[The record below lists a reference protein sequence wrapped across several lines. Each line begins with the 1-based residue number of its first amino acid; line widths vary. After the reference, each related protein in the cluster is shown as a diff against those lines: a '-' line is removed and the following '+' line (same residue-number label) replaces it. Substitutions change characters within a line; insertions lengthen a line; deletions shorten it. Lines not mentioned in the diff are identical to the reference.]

1 MIDDILIDTN
11 VVVYVYDRSEPQK
24 QQRAVQVLDSLQA
37 ADTGVLAPQT
47 LAEFFVTVTRKLAAP
62 LAVADAVVR
71 LDHLSRSWR
80 IAEYGVPV
88 VLEAARGVRDYQ
100 FNFWDAQIWA
110 VARLNQIGVVFSE
123 DFNTGAVI
131 EGVRFVNPFAADFM
145 LAEWL

>member
-1 MIDDILIDTN
+1 MTDSILVDTN
-11 VVVYVYDRSEPQK
+11 VIVYVYDRSEPRK
-24 QQRAVQVLDSLQA
+24 QQQAIRVLNSLRASDS
-37 ADTGVLAPQT
+37 GVLAPQV

-62 LAVADAVVR
+62 LGIADAIVR
-71 LDHLSRSWR
+71 LENLSQSWR

-110 VARLNQIGVVFSE
+110 VARLNQIDVVFSE
-123 DFNTGAVI
+123 DFNTGSVI
-131 EGVRFVNPFAADFM
+131 EGVRFVNPFVEDFM